1 MARKQLDLLQENDA
15 GAKDAGKPPGKK
27 RQADRAG
34 KGGKGGGRGGDG
46 NGDGSGGPTDP
57 ADTNLAEEAQRR
69 YLNYA
74 VSVITSRALPDVRD
88 GLKPVQR
95 RILYSMYHNLHLYP
109 DTKFKK
115 CATIVGDV
123 LGKYHPHGDTAAYD
137 ALVRMAQDFS
147 LRYTLVDGHGNF
159 GSLDGDAPAAYRY
172 TEARLGKLAME
183 LLEEI
188 DEGTVDFRPNY
199 DGSTEEPMVLP
210 AKVPQLL
217 ANGCAGI
224 AVGMATNIP
233 PHHLGELC
241 QAAVAL
247 IDDRDL
253 EVKDLMKFI
262 KGPDFPTGGQIISS
276 KKELREIYET
286 GHGSVRT
293 RGEWKL
299 EDLKKGG
306 QQIILTSIP
315 YNVTKSTL
323 VEKIAEVI
331 LSKKLPLLTD
341 VRDESTQ
348 EVRVVLEMKP
358 GADPNLVMA
367 YLYKHTPFELSFP
380 VNMTCLVPTQ
390 NREVA
395 GPMRLNLKAILSE
408 FLDFREEVVRR
419 RFQFELEALNKR
431 IHILEGF
438 AIIFDV
444 LDETIRI
451 IRKSDGKA
459 DAADKIIKRFGL
471 DAEQTDA
478 ILELK
483 LYKLARLE
491 INIILDE
498 LKDKKLRAKE
508 IEGILK
514 DKRKLWRMIRGEID
528 EIGKKYTDKRRS
540 KIGGAGGE
548 DVEFDVEDFI
558 VDEEVTVIL
567 SRDGWLKRVR
577 EVKDLSATRLRE
589 GDAILAVVR
598 AGTKE
603 PVAIF
608 SNFGSAYV
616 MRVHDVPASTG
627 YGEPVQKLFNFEDGE
642 KVVGAMA
649 LSDKAVAPGTL
660 ALAVSRGGFGLRFN
674 LDPHRELST
683 RSGRRFAKVGDAD
696 EIVGVQVV
704 AAKRALLSVVT
715 VGGRTLLCKA
725 EEVAELAGPG
735 RGVTVIKVDDG
746 DGVVGFGVGQA
757 DDDEIIIAET
767 EGGKKIALGPGHD
780 SVSGRGGRGRPI
792 AKRTKIVKVTLVGD
806 ENEGGD
812 KGGGDD
818 GGGAPTGKKKLL
830 N

>member
-1 MARKQLDLLQENDA
+1 
-15 GAKDAGKPPGKK
+15 
-27 RQADRAG
+27 
-34 KGGKGGGRGGDG
+34 
-46 NGDGSGGPTDP
+46 
-57 ADTNLAEEAQRR
+57 
-69 YLNYA
+69 
-74 VSVITSRALPDVRD
+74 
-88 GLKPVQR
+88 
-95 RILYSMYHNLHLYP
+95 
-109 DTKFKK
+109 
-115 CATIVGDV
+115 
-123 LGKYHPHGDTAAYD
+123 
-137 ALVRMAQDFS
+137 
-147 LRYTLVDGHGNF
+147 
-159 GSLDGDAPAAYRY
+159 
-172 TEARLGKLAME
+172 ME
-183 LLEEI
+183 LLDEI

-210 AKVPQLL
+210 AKIPQLL

-253 EVKDLMKFI
+253 EVKDLLKFI
-262 KGPDFPTGGQIISS
+262 KGPDFPTGGQIINS

-286 GHGSVRT
+286 GHGSVRM

-367 YLYKHTPFELSFP
+367 YLYKHTPFELNFQ

-459 DAADKIIKRFGL
+459 DAAEKIIKRFGL

-491 INIILDE
+491 INIILEE
-498 LKDKKLRAKE
+498 LKDKKARAKE

-514 DKRKLWRMIRGEID
+514 DKRKLWRVIRGELE
-528 EIGKKYTDKRRS
+528 EIGKKYADKRRS

-548 DVEFDVEDFI
+548 DVEFDAEDFI

-627 YGEPVQKLFNFEDGE
+627 YGEPVQKLFNFDDGE
-642 KVVGAMA
+642 QVVGAMA
-649 LSDKAVAPGTL
+649 LSDKAVPPGTL
-660 ALAVSRGGFGLRFN
+660 ALAVSKRRLRAA
-674 LDPHRELST
+674 LQPGPPPRADHPLGPALRQG
-683 RSGRRFAKVGDAD
+683 GRRRRDRR
-696 EIVGVQVV
+696 
-704 AAKRALLSVVT
+704 RAGGGGQARPA
-715 VGGRTLLCKA
+715 VGGDGGGRALLCKA
-725 EEVAELAGPG
+725 DEVAELAGPG

-780 SVSGRGGRGRPI
+780 SVSGRGGKGRPI
-792 AKRTKIVKVTLVGD
+792 AKRTKIVKVTPAGGED
-806 ENEGGD
+806 EGGD